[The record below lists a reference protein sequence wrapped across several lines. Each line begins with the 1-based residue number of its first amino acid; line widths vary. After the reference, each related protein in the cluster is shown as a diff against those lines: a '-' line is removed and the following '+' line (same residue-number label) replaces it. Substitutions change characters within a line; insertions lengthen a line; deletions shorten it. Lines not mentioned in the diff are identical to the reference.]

1 MSMQTLYGLLYLE
14 INLAASLLV
23 LFIRIKTIGIEWFP
37 SGTFPWQSMPRLYF
51 SFRIQWPC

>member
-23 LFIRIKTIGIEWFP
+23 LFMNLP
-37 SGTFPWQSMPRLYF
+37 SPSVRQKQKRTCR
-51 SFRIQWPC
+51 